1 MFSVRPPVIYSALSN
16 IQIIERELTSGKVSV
31 LLFISLKYCAW
42 AQFFPYV
49 LCGGFR
55 LI

>member
-1 MFSVRPPVIYSALSN
+1 MFSVRPPVIHSALSN

-42 AQFFPYV
+42 AQFSLMFYV
-49 LCGGFR
+49 EDFF
-55 LI
+55 